1 VVHSI
6 KESDLPMAEIESQIK
21 TPSQDDLIEDPL
33 TGVASRRYLVTKGAQ
48 DISLAR
54 RHKESVAVLQ
64 FEIDEFK
71 SVYTEFGDEVA
82 DELMKWVALTLKS
95 LCRAE
100 DVVARIRGA
109 VFAVLAPRTDTEQ
122 AIQMCKRLRSA
133 VMDRAFVHN
142 AVRLPVTFS
151 VGVAVFGHDD
161 TAEIEDLVAV
171 AAQHTAEAQR
181 AGGNSVVAESGSV
194 IKMEAPR
201 EAMPLTGA
209 STEKTDKKSAP
220 APKLATTGVSLDKAL
235 EVLASDQRAEL
246 KPYVASLIRRIVP
259 LLEYANKELNL
270 SLGFAIE
277 AMKKR
282 LQEVAI
288 EREFGED

>member
-1 VVHSI
+1 MTA
-6 KESDLPMAEIESQIK
+6 ESKTENTDL
-21 TPSQDDLIEDPL
+21 QDGLIEDPL
-33 TGVASRRYLVTKGAQ
+33 TGVASRRYLVTKGSQ
-48 DISLAR
+48 DLSLAR

-64 FEIDEFK
+64 FEIDSFK
-71 SVYTEFGDEVA
+71 AVYTQYGDEVA
-82 DELMKWVALTLKS
+82 DELMKWVAVTLKS
-95 LCRAE
+95 LCRVE

-109 VFAVLAPRTDTEQ
+109 VFAVLAPRTDAEQ
-122 AIQMCKRLRSA
+122 ALLMCKRLRTA

-151 VGVAVFGHDD
+151 VGVAAFSPDD
-161 TAEIEDLVAV
+161 TAEIDDLIAV
-171 AAQHTAEAQR
+171 ASQHTAEAQR
-181 AGGNSVVAESGSV
+181 AGGNSVVVESGTV
-194 IKMEAPR
+194 IALEAPR
-201 EAMPLTGA
+201 EAMPLTAGA
-209 STEKTDKKSAP
+209 AAQVEKRPSSAP
-220 APKLATTGVSLDKAL
+220 KPAVTGVSLDKAL
-235 EVLASDQRAEL
+235 EILASDQRAEL
-246 KPYVASLIRRIVP
+246 RPYVASLIRRILP